1 MNSYM
6 PKNKILPKTYQTIPK
21 TYQTIP
27 KTYQTIPKT
36 YQTMSKNLKSMGL
49 VPVAYFETF
58 TKNCFF

>member
-1 MNSYM
+1 M
-6 PKNKILPKTYQTIPK
+6 PKNKIL
-21 TYQTIP
+21 P

-58 TKNCFF
+58 TKKYFFLENLRILRDTCLK

>member
-1 MNSYM
+1 M
-6 PKNKILPKTYQTIPK
+6 PKNKIL
-21 TYQTIP
+21 P

-58 TKNCFF
+58 TNNLFFWEDLRILRDTCLK

>member
-6 PKNKILPKTYQTIPK
+6 PKNKILPE

-58 TKNCFF
+58 TKN

>member
-1 MNSYM
+1 M
-6 PKNKILPKTYQTIPK
+6 PKNKILPK

-58 TKNCFF
+58 TPNCFFREI